1 MSKFDL
7 RMASLLSSVWYTK
20 VWHIFWGFCGVLI
33 MSFAVAAPSSP
44 MLIIHGD
51 LPPEQAPKNSY
62 RAELYKLLLDVT
74 RPEFGDYQL
83 QPYTAAVAARR
94 QALLIS
100 AGSQLNVHWTS
111 PGTPIAKAD
120 VIKIPVD
127 IQRGLLGYR
136 VCLTTAQTNA
146 PWAKVVDLKSLGLVR
161 IGQVDS
167 WPDFDIYK
175 FNQLNLVGTP
185 SFDGLFEMLAANRFD
200 CLPLGVDEAGTIYRE
215 KKMRF
220 ANLRIEESLLIH
232 YEFPVYI
239 YVSAKRPDIAKRL
252 RRGFDIIQNNGQ
264 FDNLFER
271 YFAHDLAALKL
282 QSRRIVC
289 VKSPFVELAGQ
300 CKHQAAFPFYR
311 HP

>member
-1 MSKFDL
+1 MFCAL
-7 RMASLLSSVWYTK
+7 
-20 VWHIFWGFCGVLI
+20 CGVLI
-33 MSFAVAAPSSP
+33 MSVAVAAPSSP

-51 LPPEQAPKNSY
+51 LPPEQAPKNTY

-83 QPYTAAVAARR
+83 RSYTTAVAARR
-94 QALLIS
+94 QALLMN
-100 AGSQLNVHWTS
+100 AGVQLNMHWTS
-111 PGTPIAKAD
+111 PGTPIATAD

-136 VCLTTAQTNA
+136 VCLTTVQAKA
-146 PWAKVVDLKSLGLVR
+146 PWDRVVDLKSLGLVR

-175 FNQLNLVGTP
+175 FNQLRLVGTP

-200 CLPLGVDEAGTIYRE
+200 CLPLGVDEVGTIYRE
-215 KKMRF
+215 KKVKL

-232 YEFPVYI
+232 YEFPAYI

-252 RRGFDIIQNNGQ
+252 HRGFEIIQNNGQ

-282 QSRRIVC
+282 QSRRIIC
-289 VKSPFVELAGQ
+289 MKSPYIALAGQ
-300 CKHQAAFPFYR
+300 CQPQTALPVFQRP
-311 HP
+311 

>member
-1 MSKFDL
+1 MSKLDL
-7 RMASLLSSVWYTK
+7 RVRSPLLIVR
-20 VWHIFWGFCGVLI
+20 HIFWALCSVLMVSI
-33 MSFAVAAPSSP
+33 AVAAPSPP
-44 MLIIHGD
+44 MLVIHGD
-51 LPPEQAPKNSY
+51 LPPEQAPKNTY

-83 QPYTAAVAARR
+83 KPHTAAVAARR

-111 PGTPIAKAD
+111 PGTPIATAD

-136 VCLTTAQTNA
+136 VCLTTSQSSA
-146 PWAKVVDLKSLGLVR
+146 PWVEVLDLKSLGLVR

-175 FNQLNLVGTP
+175 FNRLNLVGTP

-200 CLPLGVDEAGTIYRE
+200 CLPLGVDEVGTIYRE
-215 KKMRF
+215 KKVKY
-220 ANLRIEESLLIH
+220 ASLRIEQSLLIH

-252 RRGFDIIQNNGQ
+252 RRGFEIIQNNGQ

-271 YFAHDLAALKL
+271 YFARDLAALKL
-282 QSRRIVC
+282 SARRIIC
-289 VKSPFVELAGQ
+289 LKSPYIALAGQ
-300 CKHQAAFPFYR
+300 CQPQTALPFIR
-311 HP
+311 QS